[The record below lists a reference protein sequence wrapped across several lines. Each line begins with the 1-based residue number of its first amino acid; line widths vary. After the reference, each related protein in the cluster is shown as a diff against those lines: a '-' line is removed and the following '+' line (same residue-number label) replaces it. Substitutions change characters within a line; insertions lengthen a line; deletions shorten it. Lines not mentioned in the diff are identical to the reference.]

1 MLRQYA
7 SVWRLPGAPVLLVV
21 GVAARLG
28 IGMISLSLLLLLQRT
43 TGRYTEAAL
52 ACSVYAIATAVA
64 SPVVGRLADR
74 AGPAPVLL
82 VTGVA
87 HPLMLLLLLASG
99 LRHASLPLIL
109 AAATLAGATFPPLT
123 AAIRGTWNALTA
135 DQPQVRLTALAAE
148 TALFEI
154 VFVAGPMLVALCV
167 ALWQPAVAL
176 VAAAAITL
184 VGTLIVA
191 RGRAIRSWRRH
202 EDHAPARGLGPLRV
216 PGFAALLVT
225 AFGLGFAF
233 GGTGVAVPA
242 YATAHVSTDPESVG
256 GILLGVW
263 GIGSAVSGIWFGAR
277 HRVGAR
283 LGWMLAG
290 VAASLAVLAAMPN
303 AVSLGAALIIGGAT
317 IAPTLTVQNSLVG
330 SIVPR
335 SMLNEA
341 YTWLV
346 TVSVAASATG
356 VAVTGMV
363 VDHPGGVMWAFLLGG
378 AAVAAGAVVALL
390 PRGSI
395 ARATAVTHSGDEL
408 KAVV

>member
-87 HPLMLLLLLASG
+87 HPITLLLLMFAG
-99 LRHASLPLIL
+99 LRHAPLPLIL
-109 AAATLAGATFPPLT
+109 VAATLAGATFPPLT
-123 AAIRGTWNALTA
+123 AAVRGTWNALTA
-135 DQPQVRLTALAAE
+135 DQPQVRMTALAAE

-167 ALWQPAVAL
+167 ALWQPSVAL
-176 VAAAAITL
+176 AAAAAITL
-184 VGTLIVA
+184 VGTLTVA

-242 YATAHVSTDPESVG
+242 YATAHVSADPESVG
-256 GILLGVW
+256 GILLGIW
-263 GIGSAVSGIWFGAR
+263 GIGSAASGLWFGAR

-283 LGWMLAG
+283 LGWMLTG

-303 AVSLGAALIIGGAT
+303 AVALGAALIIGGAT

-330 SIVPR
+330 AIVPR

-356 VAVTGMV
+356 VAVTGVV
-363 VDHPGGVMWAFLLGG
+363 VDRAGGVMWAFLLGG

-395 ARATAVTHSGDEL
+395 ARATAVAHSGDDI